1 MMLGFLCSLLVTGT
15 LAGEIRQQ
23 TVQERT
29 SRLSKTWS
37 GLLDKSATTPV
48 TRAVNLLK
56 EMSVTLKKDMEE
68 DEGLYDKLACWCS
81 DNTAGKKQA
90 IETNTNKIAELEAS
104 IEEGTSSSANLKAKI
119 KELEA
124 EVADNKETLG
134 KASALRQ
141 KELSAFNSGEKDAV
155 ANIANLKSA
164 IVVLSKHHGAAAL
177 PQLSGV
183 SFIQSQSRKDEP
195 YGLESQDQ
203 RDLDMFMS
211 DSSAIT
217 GGDEAKAEG
226 RFLQQ
231 ATAPKVQ
238 KMSVDDGWTF
248 DDVNAVKT
256 ALRSASAFVQR
267 RGQDA
272 SAYVPG
278 YDSQSGEIF
287 GVLRQLKEDME
298 GDLTDSQ
305 KTEAK
310 RAGDFNDLRAAK
322 TAEIEG
328 GEKSSEE
335 KEDELSKT
343 DNDLAE
349 AKEDLGETQATLAED
364 TKFAQNLKKTCD
376 EADANFAQRKK
387 ARLAETEAVSEAIE
401 ILSDDEAKDAMSGT
415 FKKKSASSFIQ
426 LSSQSHTESRRQAAK
441 VLRRQASISGNEQ
454 LALLATSTEI
464 DAFTKVNGMIDK
476 MVETLNMQQADEV
489 KRNDWCTKEIQS
501 NDMDTLKAKDRDA
514 DLSAG
519 AEERRSAIK
528 KFEEDVGA
536 AKSAIGKEQVSLQKA
551 TINRK
556 KENLDFQKTIADQ
569 TLTIAVLEKAM
580 DRLATFYD
588 NQALLQTGEMHTKQT
603 PPVVQATYKP
613 SMGSGG
619 VLSLI
624 EKLIYDAKEIMA
636 ESKSSEGEAQAA
648 YEEMVSDSNGT
659 IKALTKS
666 VLSKTDAKVEAHKDL
681 TQKVLDLKAT
691 ERELT
696 GLSNTD
702 KDLHADCDYLL
713 KSFTVRQ
720 EARAQ
725 EVEAL
730 KQAKS
735 ILSGASA

>member
-1 MMLGFLCSLLVTGT
+1 MLGFLCSLLVTGT
-15 LAGEIRQQ
+15 LAGEIRLQ

-29 SRLSKTWS
+29 SSLSKTWS
-37 GLLDKSATTPV
+37 GLLDNSAVTPV

-56 EMSVTLKKDMEE
+56 EMEVTLKKDMEE
-68 DEGLYDKLACWCS
+68 DEGLYDKLACWCA
-81 DNTAGKKQA
+81 DNTASKKQA
-90 IETNTNKIAELEAS
+90 IEEGTKKIAELEAS

-141 KELSAFNSGEKDAV
+141 KELTFFNSGEKDAV

-238 KMSVDDGWTF
+238 KISVDDGWTF
-248 DDVNAVKT
+248 DDVSTIKT
-256 ALRSASAFVQR
+256 ALRSASAFVQK

-272 SAYVPG
+272 SNVPA

-298 GDLTDSQ
+298 ADLSDSQ

-349 AKEDLGETQATLAED
+349 AKEDLGETEATLAED
-364 TKFAQNLKKTCD
+364 TKFAKNLKKTCD
-376 EADANFAQRKK
+376 EADANFAERKQ
-387 ARLAETEAVSEAIE
+387 ARLAETQAVSEAIE
-401 ILSDDEAKDAMSGT
+401 ILSEDEAKSAFGGA
-415 FKKKSASSFIQ
+415 FKDSMRSSFIQ
-426 LSSQSHTESRRQAAK
+426 LASKSHSESRRQAAK

-476 MVETLNMQQADEV
+476 MVETLNTQQADEV
-489 KRNDWCTKEIQS
+489 KRNDWCNTEIQS
-501 NDMDTLKAKDRDA
+501 NDMDTMKAKDREA

-536 AKSAIGKEQVSLQKA
+536 AKTAISKEQVSLQKA

-569 TLTIAVLEKAM
+569 TLTIKVLAKAM

-588 NQALLQTGEMHTKQT
+588 NQALIQTSNVHSKQT
-603 PPVVQATYKP
+603 PPVPQATYKP

-624 EKLIYDAKEIMA
+624 EKLVYDAKEIMA
-636 ESKSSEGEAQAA
+636 ESKKAESDAQAA
-648 YEEMVSDSNGT
+648 YEEMVSDSNGS

-691 ERELT
+691 DRELT

-702 KDLHADCDYLL
+702 KDLHDDCDYLL
-713 KSFTVRQ
+713 KNFTVRQ

>member
-1 MMLGFLCSLLVTGT
+1 MLGFLCSLLVTGT
-15 LAGEIRQQ
+15 LAGEIRLQ

-29 SRLSKTWS
+29 SSLSKTWS
-37 GLLDKSATTPV
+37 GLLDNSVQSPV

-56 EMSVTLKKDMEE
+56 EMEVTLKKDMEE
-68 DEGLYDKLACWCS
+68 DEGLYDKLACWCA
-81 DNTAGKKQA
+81 DNTASKKQA
-90 IETNTNKIAELEAS
+90 IEEGTKKIAELEAS

-141 KELSAFNSGEKDAV
+141 KELTAFNSGEKDAV

-177 PQLSGV
+177 PQISGV

-238 KMSVDDGWTF
+238 KISVDDGWTF
-248 DDVNAVKT
+248 DDVSTIKT
-256 ALRSASAFVQR
+256 ALRSASAFVQK

-272 SAYVPG
+272 SNVPA

-298 GDLTDSQ
+298 ADLSDSQ

-364 TKFAQNLKKTCD
+364 TKFAKNLKKTCD
-376 EADANFAQRKK
+376 EADANFAERKQ
-387 ARLAETEAVSEAIE
+387 ARLAETQAVSEAIE
-401 ILSDDEAKDAMSGT
+401 ILSEDEAKSAFGSA
-415 FKKKSASSFIQ
+415 FKDSMRSSFIQ
-426 LSSQSHTESRRQAAK
+426 LASKSHSESRRQAAR

-476 MVETLNMQQADEV
+476 MVETLNTQQADEV
-489 KRNDWCTKEIQS
+489 KRNDWCKTEIQS
-501 NDMDTLKAKDRDA
+501 NDMDTMKAKDREA

-536 AKSAIGKEQVSLQKA
+536 AKTAISKEQVSLQKA

-569 TLTIAVLEKAM
+569 TLTIKVLEKAM
-580 DRLATFYD
+580 DRLATF
-588 NQALLQTGEMHTKQT
+588 L
-603 PPVVQATYKP
+603 
-613 SMGSGG
+613 
-619 VLSLI
+619 
-624 EKLIYDAKEIMA
+624 
-636 ESKSSEGEAQAA
+636 
-648 YEEMVSDSNGT
+648 
-659 IKALTKS
+659 
-666 VLSKTDAKVEAHKDL
+666 
-681 TQKVLDLKAT
+681 
-691 ERELT
+691 
-696 GLSNTD
+696 
-702 KDLHADCDYLL
+702 
-713 KSFTVRQ
+713 
-720 EARAQ
+720 
-725 EVEAL
+725 
-730 KQAKS
+730 
-735 ILSGASA
+735 